1 MPTSVSASTPVPTRN
16 RFDALSNPE
25 AHTAQRAAPPTR
37 TSQPHPVR
45 VVNGAPA
52 AGSSDV
58 ALTPRESAVIAALLR
73 SGAPEAE
80 PLLALF
86 REGLRTAASP
96 ETREAIVARYEAAVI
111 ERERER
117 EPTALGNLLLNIANT
132 VMNSTAWRLVSGA
145 SPGVGAALSLAQVAQ
160 AAGQRGWSGVF
171 AALPALAGVLPSLRN
186 IDEIDALIRS
196 LPDLLRTH
204 LETLHQWV
212 QQTDDALQPDLDIR
226 HLGPALA
233 VATLLWHLRA
243 RLPEPSASL
252 HGVAGFIADL
262 PRHWQRLTT
271 LDRLGGALLAVPVG
285 PNALSLA
292 GEDGR
297 LRGNRIT
304 GQHKKALIAHH
315 REANRFNWPG
325 SNATAMPVFEFSD
338 DVAAAASVTKPQERP
353 LETARAP
360 GQPQRGGPVA
370 TPPESTEDAVTS
382 AASWLSATWTWLTGA
397 TTATAFTQLA
407 QNEGMQ
413 EMVPMER
420 SNLAQPLKQVTV
432 STPLMGDA
440 APVATGAT
448 GGLLSKGTGFIKR
461 NPIAA
466 AATLLFTAAG
476 AAATAAYRF
485 WPSAPESL
493 STTELADR
501 LMGDIVALGDDWGTG
516 VDLLLGTPDLPGG
529 RERRDV
535 SDNRSDKVTDAPPI
549 DGTVQLGITVQQ
561 RDALLGDNDLRQHLS
576 DLQMWSL
583 AVAQDL
589 GTQAGWQWMTALPAS
604 EQELVVNQLHT
615 LRKLLPAL
623 AALQAQ
629 PQALLDKA
637 LDTAGWKGGSTGLS
651 VDLGAVKVAGVT
663 VQQQMPLLE
672 YCLLRA
678 DRTPSK
684 ATFLRDGTPLTQQ
697 EQDTLR
703 RFAGGTAC
711 AQLGEA
717 VKTHGESLRPAMLAA
732 IKARLV
738 IDAVKAKSQD
748 DLGGSDAYVRGADI
762 VLGYLNGHADVE
774 SSALT
779 YTDTLKDGTRVSF
792 RVPNYLV
799 LRSASNDPDLRG
811 QVVLYRADVASF
823 RAFSDENAFR
833 QFLDDQRARAGLP
846 VVDGGIDHTL
856 ARDIVAAAPS
866 AYRTQVDERVVS
878 WEQRYVLFQT
888 GKGGNQAWNPGD
900 SFVLDF
906 KPCTTAQ
913 HTLQD
918 WAGALVRFGQTQQEH
933 QLAFN
938 RLRWSSLGMAHVD
951 IDREVEQALKND
963 LQSLQTHAHA
973 AVESELKATL
983 QRTGLGDVFPDLDP
997 DQVSLRIGGH
1007 VMSLTEWATSGWQQ
1021 HGLPRPVLPPNIGDI
1036 PGEGIAVPVDP
1047 QPLQPWPSDTQ
1058 LFDMDVTVH
1067 RVDAAGVGTRDEA
1080 RTDALLEADARRA
1093 LCGMLADFAES
1104 NALADAYTDYL
1115 KALANAPK
1123 SAFHSA
1129 LANQVRV
1136 HTAWMIELA
1145 YQNGELDKA
1154 TYTALMAEHAL
1165 LEPAKGRRS
1174 ALKGVTLNGHRV
1186 NGIWALKAKG
1196 MHYVFLPGTVFG
1208 DQLLDEKAFARWLKE
1223 PASETNILAH
1233 TAMRYHK
1240 DLDAMF
1246 RSKLSSKGLV
1256 FSFQNTM
1263 GPKTVAR
1270 AHIDARIDDVD
1281 EMTVSQLERFRDAM
1295 VIGAGVVAGLSCAAA
1310 SGGLCLLST
1319 GAIVAH
1325 TIAQGADTLERGDTR
1340 GAIEEFSSALADAV
1354 DVMNL
1359 GTMVTVLYQLGRRGL
1374 STVSDA
1380 TQALHQW
1387 QRQAR
1392 GFAPDGRVNAG
1403 FATSRQQLSDTGLPM
1418 IEQPLSDGGTLY
1430 HQGGR
1435 DYIQQDG
1442 QFVESYVADGEN
1454 GRRLRMPD
1462 EPDAV
1467 GPPVEYTDGQWQR
1480 PKQSRDGKDITTP
1493 RSAGGHGTTPLPPK
1507 QAHPWIEKVP
1517 DAELLPPEKLD
1528 EIEAVFGIR
1537 RPGITPSPDLR
1548 QKVQELA
1555 MESRIKQII
1564 DTPDSLGNPGDEAI
1578 IMRAWADSPVLGNG
1592 KSVETYTQDLGEW
1605 TRGARFGK
1613 GPVGMMVEV
1622 TEPKQLPTLQQLID
1636 ASDIDALLQ
1645 RLGLPQDTSNEK
1657 LFATVKAEL
1666 VAIIGKN
1673 PAQSLLSWTRWMNA
1687 QHRLPTAADNLIKH
1701 FPMLTKKEAEALVAS
1716 NPVLAHEALS
1726 WVFPDSTS
1734 KEVANILAQR
1744 GQRETR
1750 EHVLN
1755 GQFNSPSKLQE
1766 LSSHLQKVLPDLSW
1780 RVTSE
1785 PTGQGNVL
1793 SFTRPDEK
1801 ENVVRKLTFSNN
1813 GQVSRP
1819 TTLGGSEPVSTWQQ
1833 GIYDQLSPT
1842 GQQDLPGSYA
1852 LRDRVV
1858 ENMKDTPLAQS
1869 CAVPPKVG
1877 KGKQIAKRSLDCDPP
1892 PAITLSE
1899 QDVEQRDA
1907 LGNTMQDVR
1916 SAMAEKHAQL
1926 LLEEAEFKQLAAL
1939 NMQLKK
1945 KKETFDPVT
1954 LARFRELE
1962 QKSFGNLKG
1971 FEMMNFASYK
1981 LEGLTYNGVPLILPD
1996 IFPMQ
2001 GTAPSGNPRP
2011 ALSAGGV
2018 IDGVPVRRVL
2028 LPEDVAA
2035 GNPSF
2040 SGWYRDDYAMG
2051 ADLSPVVGG
2060 RYTEKNQ
2067 ASAKITLTEKD
2078 LLVTKPGTKQKVPI
2092 HTLTNEEII
2101 QLDTNSYSP
2110 NLRKY
2115 IGDAGL
2121 LPSNARS
2128 LKPGDY
2134 RMYQIRSCSEGKIL
2148 DNWFNALSTAV
2159 PGLTS
2164 ALHDGSRAP
2173 IRALSGKLDIVS
2185 EMNPCVV
2192 SCDRRLKE
2200 VKDLLVDM
2208 EIKVFYFYES
2218 NVHRTEWIVGQKLKR
2233 IIEKNRSQWDLED
2246 MTDAEMLARA
2256 RTEIQNP
2263 EVVQW
2268 LEGDIKTHPLE
2279 QPVARLWV
2287 PAESNEF

>member
-1 MPTSVSASTPVPTRN
+1 MQNAVVVSPSSPPPAPVARLSPPTDNDALVPGAPVEIRNGASVSPA
-16 RFDALSNPE
+16 
-25 AHTAQRAAPPTR
+25 TR
-37 TSQPHPVR
+37 TPSRRELTARKLLILAELRDSTDPT
-45 VVNGAPA
+45 APQLA
-52 AGSSDV
+52 AMLKEKLRNAPD
-58 ALTPRESAVIAALLR
+58 AA
-73 SGAPEAE
+73 
-80 PLLALF
+80 
-86 REGLRTAASP
+86 
-96 ETREAIVARYEAAVI
+96 TREAIIARFEH
-111 ERERER
+111 ELSKPEQLL
-117 EPTALGNLLLNIANT
+117 PALKNLCCNILNAT
-132 VMNSTAWRLVSGA
+132 TQQYMWRLSSQALPGITGVA
-145 SPGVGAALSLAQVAQ
+145 SAAQVAR
-160 AAGQRGWSGVF
+160 ALYDGDWRAIS
-171 AALPALAGVLPSLRN
+171 AALPSLLPYLPALRSVDS
-186 IDEIDALIRS
+186 IEALIRS
-196 LPDLLRTH
+196 LPTSVVEALQSMHD
-204 LETLHQWV
+204 WV
-212 QQTDDALQPDLDIR
+212 KSADDATTLE
-226 HLGPALA
+226 LGIEEAGGALA
-233 VATLLWHLRA
+233 AAVLLWQLHS
-243 RLPEPSASL
+243 RLPQAS
-252 HGVAGFIADL
+252 GQRTGDTQFIANLPHHWRKLVSLNGLGGQLFAPAQEGPGMLRRLDRKEMAAFKRAEDL
-262 PRHWQRLTT
+262 KHLPGFNETIPLPYRLAPARSSALLPTT
-271 LDRLGGALLAVPVG
+271 LDL
-285 PNALSLA
+285 
-292 GEDGR
+292 
-297 LRGNRIT
+297 
-304 GQHKKALIAHH
+304 QK
-315 REANRFNWPG
+315 
-325 SNATAMPVFEFSD
+325 
-338 DVAAAASVTKPQERP
+338 AAAPH
-353 LETARAP
+353 
-360 GQPQRGGPVA
+360 PVA
-370 TPPESTEDAVTS
+370 TPGPIADSPLDELY
-382 AASWLSATWTWLTGA
+382 AANSPASRAGTGWLDWLG
-397 TTATAFTQLA
+397 TALACWGGRAGFNQLA
-407 QNEGMQ
+407 QSEGMQ

-420 SNLAQPLKQVTV
+420 SNLAQPLNRVTV
-432 STPLMGDA
+432 ETPLMGDA

-448 GGLLSKGTGFIKR
+448 GGLVSKGTGFIKR
-461 NPIAA
+461 NPLA
-466 AATLLFTAAG
+466 AATTALFAAAG

-549 DGTVQLGITVQQ
+549 DDTVQLGITVQQ

-589 GTQAGWQWMTALPAS
+589 GSQAGWQWITALPAS

-637 LDTAGWKGGSTGLS
+637 LDSAGWKGGSTGLS

-678 DRTPSK
+678 DHTPSK

-697 EQDTLR
+697 EQDILR
-703 RFAGGTAC
+703 RFAGGTVC

-717 VKTHGESLRPAMLAA
+717 VNTHGESLRPAMLAA

-779 YTDTLKDGTRVSF
+779 YTDVLKDGTRVSF
-792 RVPNYLV
+792 QVPNYLV

-866 AYRTQVDERVVS
+866 AYRTQVDERVAS

-951 IDREVEQALKND
+951 IDNEVEQALKKD
-963 LQSLQTHAHA
+963 LQSLQTHAHD

-983 QRTGLGDVFPDLDP
+983 QRTGLGDVFPDLNP

-1021 HGLPRPVLPPNIGDI
+1021 HGLPRPVLPLNIGDI

-1047 QPLQPWPSDTQ
+1047 QPLQPWPSNAQ
-1058 LFDMDVTVH
+1058 LFDMDVTVY
-1067 RVDAAGVGTRDEA
+1067 RVDDAGTRTRDDA
-1080 RTDALLEADARRA
+1080 RTDVLLEADARRA

-1115 KALANAPK
+1115 KVLANTPK

-1174 ALKGVTLNGHRV
+1174 ALKGVTLNGHGV

-1223 PASETNILAH
+1223 PESETYILAH
-1233 TAMRYHK
+1233 TAMRYRV
-1240 DLDAMF
+1240 DLEKMF
-1246 RSKLSSKGLV
+1246 RKKEAAKGIV
-1256 FSFQNTM
+1256 FGFETTR
-1263 GPKTVAR
+1263 GPKHVAGK
-1270 AHIDARIDDVD
+1270 HIDARIADVD
-1281 EMTVSQLERFRDAM
+1281 EMTVSQLERFNDAM
-1295 VIGAGVVAGLSCAAA
+1295 VMVGSVVAALSCTLATAGAAA
-1310 SGGLCLLST
+1310 AVCASST
-1319 GAIVAH
+1319 LALVGDAIAS
-1325 TIAQGADTLERGDTR
+1325 GADFLERGDID
-1340 GAIEEFSSALADAV
+1340 GAIGQIGGGVVDAV

-1359 GTMVTVLYQLGRRGL
+1359 ANIPMLLFQLGRRGL

-1418 IEQPLSDGGTLY
+1418 LEQPLSDGGTLY

-1493 RSAGGHGTTPLPPK
+1493 RTVGGHGTTPLPPK

-1555 MESRIKQII
+1555 MESRIQQII
-1564 DTPDSLGNPGDEAI
+1564 LNPDALGNPGDEAI

-1592 KSVETYTQDLGEW
+1592 RSVETYTQDLGEW

-1666 VAIIGKN
+1666 VAIIGKD
-1673 PAQSLLSWTRWMNA
+1673 PAQSLLSWSRWVNA

-1716 NPVLAHEALS
+1716 NPVLAHKALS

-1755 GQFNSPSKLQE
+1755 GQFNSPSKVQE
-1766 LSSHLQKVLPDLSW
+1766 LSSHLQKVLPGRSW
-1780 RVTSE
+1780 RVTSD

-1869 CAVPPKVG
+1869 CAVPAKVG
-1877 KGKQIAKRSLDCDPP
+1877 KGKQIVKRSLDCDPP
-1892 PAITLSE
+1892 PAISLSE
-1899 QDVEQRDA
+1899 HDVEQRDA
-1907 LGNTMQDVR
+1907 LGQVMQQVR
-1916 SAMAEKHAQL
+1916 ESMAAKHAIFSA
-1926 LLEEAEFKQLAAL
+1926 EEVELKQLQIKKA
-1939 NMQLKK
+1939 QLAK
-1945 KKETFDPVT
+1945 KKETLSPDD
-1954 LARFRELE
+1954 LKRLDELE
-1962 QKSFGNLKG
+1962 QKPFGSLKSFDI
-1971 FEMMNFASYK
+1971 MNFASYK
-1981 LEGLTYNGVPLILPD
+1981 FEDLSYQGVPIVFSEN
-1996 IFPMQ
+1996 FPVQ
-2001 GTAPSGNPRP
+2001 GTAGSGNPRP
-2011 ALSAGGV
+2011 LLATEGLV
-2018 IDGVPVRRVL
+2018 EGVPVRRVL
-2028 LPEDVAA
+2028 VPEEEALDS
-2035 GNPSF
+2035 PTL
-2040 SGWYRDDYAMG
+2040 SGWYQEDYAMG
-2051 ADLSPVVGG
+2051 ADLLPVLAG
-2060 RYTEKNQ
+2060 RNAEKNQ
-2067 ASAKITLTEKD
+2067 ASQKIVLTEED
-2078 LLVTKPGTKQKVPI
+2078 LRVTRPGTSEVVALSELTDDEIVLLDMSHYSPVLQQHIGHASLLPGNARYLKPGT
-2092 HTLTNEEII
+2092 
-2101 QLDTNSYSP
+2101 
-2110 NLRKY
+2110 
-2115 IGDAGL
+2115 
-2121 LPSNARS
+2121 
-2128 LKPGDY
+2128 Y
-2134 RMYQIRSCSEGKIL
+2134 RVYQIRSCSEGKIL
-2148 DNWFNALSTAV
+2148 DNWFKALS
-2159 PGLTS
+2159 S
-2164 ALHDGSRAP
+2164 ALPELSPKLWGSDPAA
-2173 IRALSGKLDIVS
+2173 ITSLTGTLYMIT
-2185 EMNPCVV
+2185 EMNPCEV
-2192 SCDRRLKE
+2192 SCDGRLRKLMA
-2200 VKDLLVDM
+2200 KMPGLDL
-2208 EIKVFYFYES
+2208 KVLYRYE
-2218 NVHRTEWIVGQKLKR
+2218 NNGQRKQWVMDQKLNR
-2233 IIEKNRSQWDLED
+2233 VIEKNRDRWELEGVPEG
-2246 MTDAEMLARA
+2246 EMRARA
-2256 RTEIQNP
+2256 RTEMNTP
-2263 EVVQW
+2263 ETRQW
-2268 LEGDIKTHPLE
+2268 LEEDFKRRPME
-2279 QPVARLWV
+2279 EPVPRLWV
-2287 PAESNEF
+2287 PTETNEF